1 MDNNRKNTLPMQEVC
16 GESFTIRAYT
26 KKELALMY
34 FPDSHPH
41 TAVNHLMAWIKQCP
55 ELWKEFEKMGYNL
68 NSKSFTPRQVRLI
81 FEYLGEP

>member
-1 MDNNRKNTLPMQEVC
+1 
-16 GESFTIRAYT
+16 
-26 KKELALMY
+26 MY

-41 TAVNHLMAWIKQCP
+41 TAVNHLMAWIRQCQQ
-55 ELWKEFEKMGYNL
+55 LWKEFEKMGYNL